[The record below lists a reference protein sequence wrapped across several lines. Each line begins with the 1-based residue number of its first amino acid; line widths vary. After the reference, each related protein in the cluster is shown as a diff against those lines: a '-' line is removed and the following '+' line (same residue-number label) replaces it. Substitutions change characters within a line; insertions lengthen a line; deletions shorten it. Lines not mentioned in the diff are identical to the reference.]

1 LKLKSRSANR
11 DVKTARQI
19 DGERLNF
26 RLPNCK
32 LQISVMRAYLELIKI
47 DLKLALRLR
56 TVIFFNYL
64 FPLIFF
70 FTFGSVLGAR
80 NSPKDTTFV
89 VTMSLT
95 LGVLGNGL
103 FGAGIRTLQERE
115 LNILRRYK
123 VTPITAGPLLV
134 ASMVTGWM
142 IFMPYI
148 VMLLTLSHFVYH
160 MPWPQHMAS
169 LLVFISLGL
178 VAFRSIGLVIAS
190 VANNMQEG
198 TILVQLLYFPMLFLS
213 GATIPTTVFGKTL
226 QMISGFIPATYL
238 VSGVRGI
245 MLQNYNLREVSG
257 AAGAMVLTALLGWF
271 VGMKLFRWEKEE
283 KIRASAKL
291 WVLAV
296 LAPFLVMGAWKGLHR
311 GKEQAPE
318 VKGKVMAVPPAAP
331 SKTES
336 K

>member
-1 LKLKSRSANR
+1 MK
-11 DVKTARQI
+11 
-19 DGERLNF
+19 
-26 RLPNCK
+26 
-32 LQISVMRAYLELIKI
+32 AYLELIKI

-64 FPLIFF
+64 FPMIFF
-70 FTFGSVLGAR
+70 FTFGTVFRAGQSAAAV
-80 NSPKDTTFV
+80 TQV
-89 VTMSLT
+89 MTMSVA

-103 FGAGIRTLQERE
+103 FGAGIRSIQERE

-123 VTPITAGPLLV
+123 VTPITPGPLLV
-134 ASMVTGWM
+134 ASMATGWM
-142 IFMPYI
+142 IFLPYI
-148 VMLLTLSHFVYH
+148 VLLLALSHFVYH

-213 GATIPTTVFGKTL
+213 GATIPTSVFGPVL
-226 QMISGFIPATYL
+226 QIISGFIPATYL
-238 VSGVRGI
+238 VKGIKGI
-245 MLQNYNLREVSG
+245 MLQNQGLFALGSAV
-257 AAGAMVLTALLGWF
+257 AAMILTAVLGWF

-296 LAPFLVMGAWKGLHR
+296 LLPFLAMGIWRGLHWKR
-311 GKEQAPE
+311 EPQVDLKSQAKLSILSVTALSLPASN
-318 VKGKVMAVPPAAP
+318 VMRLTDGPDDR
-331 SKTES
+331 T
-336 K
+336 